1 MKKKVIALLGLLICI
16 IGIVIYFLESKNN
29 TILPSFLKGTGLWF
43 LIIGSSF
50 SLFYSFKERNKKEK

>member
-29 TILPSFLKGTGLWF
+29 IILPSFLKGTGLWF

>member
-29 TILPSFLKGTGLWF
+29 TILPSFLKGTGLWL

>member
-1 MKKKVIALLGLLICI
+1 MKKKVIALLGLLICL

-29 TILPSFLKGTGLWF
+29 TMLPSIFKGTGLWF

-50 SLFYSFKERNKKEK
+50 SLFYSFLERNKKEK